1 MIIKNKKKH
10 AWICVC
16 AIFVVPLH
24 PILSRDGGIGR
35 HEGLKILWPVMAVR
49 VQVPLAVQKEKS
61 KSTRITQKCFC
72 SFFCNKSY
80 FFQKYLHIL
89 KKNTTFAT

>member
-49 VQVPLAVQKEKS
+49 VQVPLAVQKEKEQKHEDSS
-61 KSTRITQKCFC
+61 KVFLL
-72 SFFCNKSY
+72 FF
-80 FFQKYLHIL
+80 L
-89 KKNTTFAT
+89 